1 MFTELRRRL
10 RHVVGPLVGVGAVVY
25 FAYHTF
31 EGDRGILAW
40 ARLNNE
46 ILAAE
51 MELANVSSERQALE
65 HRVLLLRPDHLDP
78 DMLEERARAML
89 NMGRADEVVIFG
101 N

>member
-1 MFTELRRRL
+1 M
-10 RHVVGPLVGVGAVVY
+10 VY

-51 MELANVSSERQALE
+51 MELATVSSERQALE

-78 DMLEERARAML
+78 DMLEERARIML
-89 NMGRADEVVIFG
+89 NMGRTDEVVIFSKQ
-101 N
+101 